1 MKQLGGTELK
11 RLHRTWRREN
21 RFRLA
26 LLLENLQSPFNVGAI
41 LRTAAAMGAE
51 KVYVAGRTPDVRSAG
66 AQKAAM
72 GSDKF
77 LRVQRFETTAEAMTQ
92 ARADG
97 YTVVGLELA
106 HHAVPLPLAD
116 LAKDVCLV
124 VGHED
129 HGVTASSLEACDQ
142 VVFVPQLG
150 RVGSLNV
157 ASASAIGCYEVRRQ
171 GFATSGMPSGLVE
184 AGPAESRIAESQSG
198 GLSGGR

>member
-21 RFRLA
+21 NFRLS

-41 LRTAAAMGAE
+41 VRTAAAMGAE
-51 KVYVAGRTPDVRSAG
+51 SLYLSGGTPDVRSSA

-72 GSDKF
+72 GSDRF
-77 LRVQRFETTAEAMTQ
+77 LRTHRYETVAEAIAG

-97 YTVVGLELA
+97 YHMVALELA
-106 HHAVPLPLAD
+106 DDAVPLATAD
-116 LAKDVCLV
+116 LARDICLV

-129 HGVTASSLEACDQ
+129 RGVSAGCLDACDT
-142 VVFVPQLG
+142 VAFVPLLG

-157 ASASAIGCYEVRRQ
+157 SAAAVVGCYEVRRQ
-171 GFATSGMPSGLVE
+171 GYAATGLPEGMDPGLPDPVDAD
-184 AGPAESRIAESQSG
+184 AGLPDVR
-198 GLSGGR
+198 